1 MKKAQMMMKNA
12 YCLLILLFLF
22 SLRAETVYENPFAAA
37 NAAAGWETVP
47 GMEATPAGLRIVR
60 TQKGDSIARF
70 SLPVA
75 GLSNRVLHLSCE
87 AEAEDLAG
95 RNTVAPYFGMKVQ
108 LQVKADGK
116 NHWFDIPFPD
126 GGFAWT
132 RFDTTVIVPPGV
144 EAAFLNAGIQ
154 GTTGKV
160 TIRNL
165 RVEVLGETLDLS
177 PAANMELEDE
187 AAGDGKGGW
196 TDQGPGQDGR
206 IFREGLKKKFY
217 GAIPVSVK
225 TDGKGVIVMKSPQLP
240 DMPPQVSLPVGG
252 TSAKTLYLLHTQAYA
267 PEYADLVGTITL
279 TGENAK
285 EQNISVRGQCDVGEW
300 FLRVVELPNGFPA
313 VFAESKGKVPAAVYL
328 SRFSVNPE
336 LGRINKITFNS
347 AQKSI
352 WLILGA
358 TLSAQDAKLPLL
370 KKAEMK
376 ANENWLPFPQ
386 LERNPIQPGSALDL
400 SVWQPREKVGAFGR
414 VIITPA
420 GHFAFE
426 KRPDRPVRFLSCS
439 ASLVNDENFQDQR
452 KIRELAEEIRK
463 NGYNMVRLHF
473 LDAALMAG
481 ADREFEFDSGML
493 DKIDYFIYCLKENGI
508 YLNID
513 LMSSWIGYMPGNVYA
528 PENQN
533 PLKSFKYRIHFEPEI
548 REHWKKGVEKVF
560 LRENPYTK
568 TRLIDDPVFAMAVAY
583 NEQEYGFWREFSDA
597 PILPL
602 WRAFL
607 KKRYGSIENLKKA
620 WGPSANGFA
629 SFDEIP
635 GFVLK
640 SRIYSDD
647 DVALFL
653 REAETDT
660 LRFYERTMRE
670 FGYPGPVVGYNCG
683 KNQYYNMIR
692 KDSPL
697 VAMNAYHAHPS
708 NWVHKGSSIS
718 QNSAIGERGKI
729 LRDFAAVRQ
738 AGKPFVVT
746 EHNLVFWNQYR
757 YEQAFVMGGYAAL
770 QEFDALNCF
779 STPVSFRP
787 EKRILSFGLYKDP
800 IMKAAEFMTWFLF
813 VRGDV
818 AAAPPG
824 IRVRIAEP
832 DVFGKN
838 GLRGGLP
845 TELSLAALVAGLSI
859 DCDKETPLAPGETAV
874 GMGETSGILISNAG
888 FSSTLDNPD
897 ADAKRI
903 LEEFRQKKLLAPE
916 NRSDGKNRFESATG
930 ELLLDASRNF
940 MRIDTPRF
948 QGICAEAGTKTQ
960 LQDFAIETMT
970 TRGALALVAIDGVK
984 PIRQA
989 DRMVLVYATNALN
1002 NKMCFTSP
1010 DMVTLDYI
1018 GDAPVLLERGR
1029 FSVTVSN
1036 RNGGKLKLYPLD
1048 MAGRR
1053 LKEILP
1059 RKATENQAEFQI
1071 DTGKDGAAVFFEISK

>member
-1 MKKAQMMMKNA
+1 MMMKHI
-12 YCLLILLFLF
+12 YCLLAILLLL
-22 SLRAETVYENPFAAA
+22 SLRAETVYENSFAAQ
-37 NAAAGWETVP
+37 NALQGWETAP
-47 GMEATPAGLRIVR
+47 GIDATPSGLRIIR
-60 TQKGDSIARF
+60 TQKGDSVARF
-70 SLPVA
+70 ALPAA
-75 GLSNRVLHLSCE
+75 GLSNRILRLSCE

-108 LQVKADGK
+108 LQVKAGGK
-116 NHWFDIPFPD
+116 NNWFDIPFPD
-126 GGFAWT
+126 GSFTWT
-132 RFDTTVIVPPGV
+132 RFGTTVIIPPGV
-144 EAAFLNAGIQ
+144 ESASLNAGIQ

-165 RVEVLGETLDLS
+165 RVETLGETVDLS
-177 PAANMELEDE
+177 PVANMALEDE

-196 TDQGPGQDGR
+196 TDQGPKQDGR
-206 IFREGLKKKFY
+206 IFREGLKRKFY
-217 GAIPVSVK
+217 GVIPVSVK
-225 TDGKGVIVMKSPQLP
+225 TDGKGVLVMKSSQLP
-240 DMPPQVSLPVGG
+240 DMPSQVSLPVGG
-252 TSAKTLYLLHTQAYA
+252 ATAKTLYLLHTQAYA
-267 PEYADLVGTITL
+267 PESADPVGTIIL

-285 EQNISVRGQCDVGEW
+285 EQQISVCGQRDVGEW
-300 FLRVVELPNGFPA
+300 FLRVVEFANGFPA
-313 VFAESKGKVPAAVYL
+313 VFVESRGKVPAAVYL
-328 SRFSVNPE
+328 SRFPIDPG
-336 LGRINKITFNS
+336 LGRISRITFRT
-347 AQKSI
+347 AQKSM

-358 TLSAQDAKLPLL
+358 TLSAQDAKLPSL
-370 KKAEMK
+370 KKTEMA

-386 LERNPIQPGSALDL
+386 LEYNPVQPGSALDL
-400 SVWQPREKVGAFGR
+400 SVWQPPEKVGALGR
-414 VIITPA
+414 VMITPE

-426 KRPDRPVRFLSCS
+426 KRPDQPVRFLSC
-439 ASLVNDENFQDQR
+439 AAGLVNDENFKDHQT
-452 KIRELAEEIRK
+452 IRELAKEIRK
-463 NGYNMVRLHF
+463 SGYNMVRLHF
-473 LDAALMAG
+473 LDAALMTG
-481 ADREFEFDSGML
+481 ADKEFELNSGML

-513 LMSSWIGYMPGNVYA
+513 LMSSWIGYMPGNVYSR
-528 PENQN
+528 ENQD

-568 TRLIDDPVFAMAVAY
+568 TRLVDDPVFAMAVAY

-597 PILPL
+597 PILPH

-607 KKRYGSIENLKKA
+607 KKRYGVIENLRKA
-620 WGPSANGFA
+620 WGPSANGYA

-640 SRIYSDD
+640 SRIYTND

-653 REAETDT
+653 RDVETDT
-660 LRFYERTMRE
+660 LRFYEKTMQD

-708 NWVHKGSSIS
+708 NWVQKGSSIS
-718 QNSAIGERGKI
+718 QSSAIGERGKI

-770 QEFDALNCF
+770 QGFDALTCF
-779 STPVSFRP
+779 SSPVSFRP

-824 IRVRIAEP
+824 LRVRIAESE
-832 DVFGKN
+832 VFGKN

-845 TELSLAALVAGLSI
+845 TELSLAALVAGISI
-859 DCDKETPLAPGETAV
+859 DCDKETALASGETAV
-874 GMGETSGILISNAG
+874 KMGECSGILVSNAG

-897 ADAKRI
+897 ADAKQI
-903 LEEFRQKKLLAPE
+903 LRQFREKKLLAPE
-916 NRSDGKNRFESATG
+916 NRSDGKNLFESATG

-940 MRIDTPRF
+940 MRINTPRF
-948 QGICAEAGTKTQ
+948 QGICAEAGTRTQ
-960 LQDFAIETMT
+960 LQDFAVETMT
-970 TRGALALVAIDGVK
+970 TRGTLALIAIDGMK
-984 PIRQA
+984 PIREA
-989 DRMVLVYATNALN
+989 DRMVLIYATNALN
-1002 NKMCFTSP
+1002 NKMRFTSP

-1029 FSVTVSN
+1029 FVVTVSN
-1036 RNGGKLKLYPLD
+1036 RNGDQLKLYPLD
-1048 MAGRR
+1048 MAGKR

-1059 RKATENQAEFQI
+1059 QKATENQAVFQI
-1071 DTGKDGAAVFFEISK
+1071 DTGRDGAAVFFEISK